1 MGDEARAEGFVAT
14 LDIGTSSVRCLII
27 NKNGDH
33 VGSSRRPV
41 STSVLQPLILIIV
54 PLPHCQSLFSCS
66 NNLLLKDY
74 TN

>member
-41 STSVLQPLILIIV
+41 STSVLQPL
-54 PLPHCQSLFSCS
+54 F
-66 NNLLLKDY
+66 
-74 TN
+74 

>member
-1 MGDEARAEGFVAT
+1 MGDEARTEGFVAT

-41 STSVLQPLILIIV
+41 STYVLQALFRLLCLYQIA
-54 PLPHCQSLFSCS
+54 SLFSVVQIIFF
-66 NNLLLKDY
+66 
-74 TN
+74 

>member
-1 MGDEARAEGFVAT
+1 MGEEPKTDGFVAT

-41 STSVLQPLILIIV
+41 STSVLQPTISKK
-54 PLPHCQSLFSCS
+54 SLFSWQTKPTFY
-66 NNLLLKDY
+66 LQ
-74 TN
+74 TNWSAPTL